1 MNYKESLNLPETSFK
16 MRGNL
21 SRLEPEILK
30 QWNDAKLYEKLL
42 EKNKDNRQF
51 ILHDGPPY
59 ANGHIHMGH
68 VLNKIL
74 KDIIVKFHLMNA
86 EYAPYVP
93 GWDCHG
99 LPIEHQVEKE
109 LGAEKH
115 KMTTS
120 QIRKL
125 CRDYALKYIDI
136 QRDEFKRLGIFGD
149 WEDPYLT
156 MNYHYEAAI
165 LRELGKFVEKDTV
178 YKNKRPVYWCASCE
192 TALAEAEV
200 EYHDK
205 KDKAIFVSFDAEQE
219 WKEAAGRK
227 VSVIIWTT
235 TPWTIPANRA
245 VALNPEIVYA
255 IAAVGGDKVFVVAA
269 ELLDSLMTRFKISDY
284 KILTELKGR
293 ELEGRSLIHPLN
305 GRVSPIV
312 LADYVTTDSG
322 TGAVHTAPGHGA
334 DDYQTGLKYGLEIFS
349 PIDDHGKFT
358 KEIPEYEGKTTWDAN
373 DLVMADLEKAGGL
386 IDVEKITHSYPHCWR
401 CKSPIIFRATAQW
414 FISMDKGSLRKDAL
428 REINNV
434 RWIPQWGKNR
444 IMSMIENRPDWC
456 ISRQRAW
463 GVPIALFKCSKC
475 GKYQTSKELIGR
487 VADMMEEGGADIW
500 FEMDNKKLLPE
511 GYKCDC
517 GSEEFEKE
525 KDILDVWFDSGSSH
539 AAVLEDSHWKLSS
552 PADLYLEGSDQHR
565 GWFHSS
571 LLESVGTRGHA
582 PYRAVLTHGFVTDM
596 NGKKMSKSLGNVISP
611 KKIINQYGADILR
624 LWVASSDYQ
633 YDIHLSD
640 LILKR
645 LVETYRKLRNGVR
658 FLLGNLADSFDN
670 IDKLLEF
677 DRLIL
682 ARWEVKKRDILD
694 DMAGY
699 QFHTAI
705 KNITNFCN
713 NDLSSYYFDIIKDR
727 LYCDSKESIS
737 YKSAQVVLNIL
748 YDEIVHILSPVL
760 CFTSEEAWQNR
771 NKSSVFDGGL
781 PALYDSRIEQPLIER
796 YEKLDG
802 YRSAVRKAIEP
813 LKADKTVSNSLE
825 LVIYAD
831 GNDAEIEFLK
841 QFENSADLFMVSEFR
856 IGRAASPIASCSIDE
871 VDITIE
877 KSDSEKCERCWR
889 YLPSVKLSGDG
900 LCSRCQE
907 VVDG

>member
-30 QWNDAKLYEKLL
+30 QWDNAKLYERLL

-115 KMTTS
+115 EMTTS
-120 QIRKL
+120 RIRKL
-125 CRDYALKYIDI
+125 CRNYALKYIDI

-165 LRELGKFVEKDTV
+165 LRELGKFVEKGTV

-205 KDKAIFVSFDAEQE
+205 KDRAIFVRFDAEQQ
-219 WKEAAGRK
+219 WKEAAGHK

-255 IAAVGGDKVFVVAA
+255 VAAVGGDKVFVVAA
-269 ELLDSLMTRFKISDY
+269 VLLDSLMTRFGISDY
-284 KILTELKGR
+284 KILSELKGR
-293 ELEGRSLIHPLN
+293 ELEGRNLIHPLN
-305 GRVSPIV
+305 GRISPIV

-334 DDYQTGLKYGLEIFS
+334 DDYQTGLKYGLETFS

-358 KEIPEYEGKTTWDAN
+358 KEIPEYEGKTTWDTNA
-373 DLVMADLEKAGGL
+373 LVTADLKEAGGL

-401 CKSPIIFRATAQW
+401 CKSPVIFRATAQW
-414 FISMDKGSLRKDAL
+414 FISMDKGNLRKDAL

-463 GVPIALFKCSKC
+463 GVPIALFRCKKC

-525 KDILDVWFDSGSSH
+525 NDILDVWFDSGSSH

-645 LVETYRKLRNGVR
+645 LVETYRKLRNGIR

-670 IDKLLEF
+670 VDKLLEF

-682 ARWEVKKRDILD
+682 ARWEIKKRNILD
-694 DMAGY
+694 DMASY

-727 LYCDSKESIS
+727 LYCDSKKSMS

-760 CFTSEEAWQNR
+760 CFTAEEAWQNR
-771 NKSSVFDGGL
+771 NKSSVFEGGL
-781 PALYDSRIEQPLIER
+781 PALHDRRIDRSLVER
-796 YEKLDG
+796 YEKLDK
-802 YRSAVRKAIEP
+802 YRSAVRKSVEP
-813 LKADKTVSNSLE
+813 LKADKTVGNSLE

-831 GNDAEIEFLK
+831 GNNAEIEFLR

-856 IGRAASPIASCSIDE
+856 IGRAANPIASCSIDG

-877 KSDSEKCERCWR
+877 KSNSEKCERCWR
-889 YLPSVKLSGDG
+889 YLPSVKQSDRG
-900 LCSRCQE
+900 LCSRCRE
-907 VVDG
+907 VTDG